1 MKKILTLLLT
11 LAMTFALTACENKDT
26 GKELEDKVKSFESKY
41 QQQASSMNNQIS
53 LLEKQLEEA
62 LTTTIP
68 ITTVPVTTT
77 VPTTTVTPITIL
89 TTPKPTNTI
98 PDFLGMTEKEAISA
112 CNKANLLYEIRYE
125 MSNKNIGIVY
135 GQSISA
141 NTEYSKGTKIELWI
155 AIKYISF
162 STQTTAKMQNN
173 N

>member
-1 MKKILTLLLT
+1 MKKLTALLLA
-11 LAMTFALTACENKDT
+11 LATTFTLTACDNIDT
-26 GKELEDKVKSFESKY
+26 EKKLEDKVKSFESKY

-53 LLEKQLEEA
+53 ILEKQIEEA
-62 LTTTIP
+62 LTTTTP
-68 ITTVPVTTT
+68 ITTVSTTTT
-77 VPTTTVTPITIL
+77 VPTTTAAPKIIL
-89 TTPKPTNTI
+89 TTPKPKNII
-98 PDFLGMTEKEAISA
+98 PDFVGMTEKEAISA

-141 NTEYSKGTKIELWI
+141 NTEYSKGTKIELWVT
-155 AIKYISF
+155 IKYISF